1 MNVCP
6 CVITDTRE
14 CSTHLAGKALENG
27 ALIVAQNMNQPQ
39 RAAEMYQ
46 RASDL
51 FMTAGKAEDTNS
63 GLCKRLKGY
72 VVYRKH

>member
-1 MNVCP
+1 MSDGYGCSHM
-6 CVITDTRE
+6 CDTKTSE
-14 CSTHLAGKALENG
+14 CSTHLAGKALESG

-51 FMTAGKAEDTNS
+51 FMTAGKDRETY
-63 GLCKRLKGY
+63 L
-72 VVYRKH
+72 